1 MKNKVELKKYLF
13 IIGLTSLC
21 SLFLFL
27 IINYYEYHTYQS
39 NFNRKINAIIT
50 IIKEK
55 YPLLT
60 DNEIIEILNNKE
72 KNQSIIFAKY
82 GIDINDES
90 IIIANDHNHIIFLVI
105 NILFIVSLILLL
117 LIIFYRYN
125 KKKENDIQDIIRY
138 LEQINQKNY
147 ELKIDS
153 ISEDEQSILKNEIY
167 KTTILLKETAENIKQ
182 DKMNLKKSLEDISH
196 QLKTPLTSI
205 YITLDNL
212 IEDPNMDE
220 KIRNDFIRDIKR
232 EATNINF
239 LVQSLLKLSQFDTN
253 TIHFTKE
260 KVSVKKIIYN
270 AIKNISPLCDL
281 KNITIMVNSN
291 EDIDLVCDSKWQ
303 TEAITNIL
311 KNCAEHSSNN
321 QQILINYNQNTAY
334 TFIEIKDFGK
344 GISQKDLPHIFERF
358 YKGEN
363 SNIDSIGIGLSL
375 TKSIIEKDDGLI
387 NVKSSPGGT
396 TFMIKYYKY

>member
-1 MKNKVELKKYLF
+1 M
-13 IIGLTSLC
+13 
-21 SLFLFL
+21 
-27 IINYYEYHTYQS
+27 
-39 NFNRKINAIIT
+39 
-50 IIKEK
+50 
-55 YPLLT
+55 
-60 DNEIIEILNNKE
+60 
-72 KNQSIIFAKY
+72 
-82 GIDINDES
+82 
-90 IIIANDHNHIIFLVI
+90 VI
-105 NILFIVSLILLL
+105 NILFIISLILIL
-117 LIIFYRYN
+117 LIIFYKYN
-125 KKKENDIQDIIRY
+125 KKKENDIQDIIKY

-153 ISEDEQSILKNEIY
+153 ISEDELSILKNEIY

-260 KVSVKKIIYN
+260 KVNVKKIINN

-281 KNITIMVNSN
+281 KNITIRVNSN

-334 TFIEIKDFGK
+334 TLIEIKDFGK

-387 NVKSSPGGT
+387 NVKSSPSGT
-396 TFMIKYYKY
+396 TFTIKYYKY

>member
-72 KNQSIIFAKY
+72 ENQSIIFAKY

-90 IIIANDHNHIIFLVI
+90 IIIANDHNHVIFLVI

-153 ISEDEQSILKNEIY
+153 ISEDELSILKNEIY
-167 KTTILLKETAENIKQ
+167 KTTILLKETTENIKQ

-260 KVSVKKIIYN
+260 KVKLNKIINN
-270 AIKNISPLCDL
+270 AIKNISSLCDL

-334 TFIEIKDFGK
+334 TLIEIKDFGK
-344 GISQKDLPHIFERF
+344 GISPKDLPHIFERF

-387 NVKSSPGGT
+387 NVKSSPSGT
-396 TFMIKYYKY
+396 TFTIKYYKY

>member
-72 KNQSIIFAKY
+72 ENQSIIFAKY

-125 KKKENDIQDIIRY
+125 KKKENDIQDIIKY

-153 ISEDEQSILKNEIY
+153 ISEDELSILKNEIY
-167 KTTILLKETAENIKQ
+167 KTTILLKETTENIKQ

-205 YITLDNL
+205 YITLDNI

-334 TFIEIKDFGK
+334 TLIEIKDFGK

-387 NVKSSPGGT
+387 NVKSSPSGT
-396 TFMIKYYKY
+396 TFTIKYYKY

>member
-1 MKNKVELKKYLF
+1 MKNKVELKKYLL

-21 SLFLFL
+21 FLLLFL
-27 IINYYEYHTYQS
+27 IINYYEYHTYRS
-39 NFNRKINAIIT
+39 NFNCKINDIIT

-72 KNQSIIFAKY
+72 ENQSIIFAKY

-90 IIIANDHNHIIFLVI
+90 IIIANVHNHIIFLVI
-105 NILFIVSLILLL
+105 NILFIISLILIL
-117 LIIFYRYN
+117 LIIFYKYN
-125 KKKENDIQDIIRY
+125 KKKENDIQDIIKY

-153 ISEDEQSILKNEIY
+153 ISEDELSILKNEIY
-167 KTTILLKETAENIKQ
+167 KTTILLKETTENIKQ

-205 YITLDNL
+205 YITLDNI

-260 KVSVKKIIYN
+260 KVNVKKIINN
-270 AIKNISPLCDL
+270 AIKNISSLCDL
-281 KNITIMVNSN
+281 KNITIKVNSN

-363 SNIDSIGIGLSL
+363 SNSDSIGIGLSL

>member
-55 YPLLT
+55 YPFLT

-72 KNQSIIFAKY
+72 ENQSIIFAKY

-90 IIIANDHNHIIFLVI
+90 IIIANDHNHVIFLVI

-153 ISEDEQSILKNEIY
+153 ISEDELSILKNEIY
-167 KTTILLKETAENIKQ
+167 KTTILLKETTENIKQ

-260 KVSVKKIIYN
+260 KVKLNKIINN
-270 AIKNISPLCDL
+270 AIKNISSLCDL

-334 TFIEIKDFGK
+334 TLIEIKDFGK
-344 GISQKDLPHIFERF
+344 GISPKDLPHIFERF

-387 NVKSSPGGT
+387 NVKSSPSGT
-396 TFMIKYYKY
+396 TFTIKYYKY

>member
-72 KNQSIIFAKY
+72 ENQSIIFAKY

-90 IIIANDHNHIIFLVI
+90 IIIANDHNHVIFLVI

-153 ISEDEQSILKNEIY
+153 ISEDELSILKNEIY
-167 KTTILLKETAENIKQ
+167 KTTILLKETTENIKQ

-232 EATNINF
+232 EVTNINF

-260 KVSVKKIIYN
+260 KVKLNKIINN
-270 AIKNISPLCDL
+270 AIKNISSLCDL

-334 TFIEIKDFGK
+334 TLIEIKDFGK